1 MQGVRSLAGEVRNES
16 PCAQVDD
23 AFGTTLEDI
32 SSARDDR
39 STVFA
44 STIWQSLYRKSKR
57 VVQAFRAQQTIRNAR
72 NVAGKHA
79 SVVTRLLAIPSAITG
94 DLLLRFNFDPFALVQ
109 PPFERRTDNRRSHN
123 AFVRGPV

>member
-1 MQGVRSLAGEVRNES
+1 MCSTATFAFILESQPLIPPSHQLSLLNSIRVPAPDILSQSGGIYRMQGVRSLAGEVRNES

-57 VVQAFRAQQTIRNAR
+57 VAQAFLARRTVRNA
-72 NVAGKHA
+72 
-79 SVVTRLLAIPSAITG
+79 
-94 DLLLRFNFDPFALVQ
+94 
-109 PPFERRTDNRRSHN
+109 
-123 AFVRGPV
+123 